1 MNTDLF
7 GDVLPHPFG
16 LTVHLV
22 GRDNHHP
29 SCGELATIEPGK
41 APHAAA
47 LRCVACGGFRKW
59 MTKAEFDRIATE
71 PVAARGATP

>member
-1 MNTDLF
+1 MSGDLF
-7 GDVLPHPFG
+7 FHTLPFPFG
-16 LTVHLV
+16 RTVHLEN
-22 GRDNHHP
+22 DQHHA

-41 APHAAA
+41 GPHAAA

-71 PVAARGATP
+71 TLAEPKP